1 MSRITLQDTLMD
13 VLVKMAEGNPGAITA
28 MMDILDKHDAID
40 PQAVMGGL
48 GAIMLFDT
56 LEIYGSSIYIIWNDK
71 CGKDVRKLLV
81 LQRSCQLGFM
91 PDSKLKE
98 MAADQMREVDLTDE
112 EWDAYDKQVCDRLED
127 FAKAS

>member
-81 LQRSCQLGFM
+81 LQRACQLGFM

-127 FAKAS
+127 FAEAS